1 MTRAFVNWSGLSFTP
16 AQWAEP
22 ADESEV
28 CALVRRAR
36 DLGVPIRPVGSGH
49 SSSPLVRTDGILLG
63 LDRLAGVLSDDGRLA
78 TAAADAALTLDF
90 YYEDAEP
97 VGPYRILVGARRVR
111 HVRVNDLIDPEAVR
125 LDRPYGCVLRSPVPV
140 VVQFLR
146 LPGVVALTG
155 TMAYPG

>member
-1 MTRAFVNWSGLSFTP
+1 MTA
-16 AQWAEP
+16 
-22 ADESEV
+22 
-28 CALVRRAR
+28 
-36 DLGVPIRPVGSGH
+36 PVGARVWVVPGGH
-49 SSSPLVRTDGILLG
+49 VPFPAHGTEPEFTGFDQLCVLN
-63 LDRLAGVLSDDGRLA
+63 AGGD
-78 TAAADAALTLDF
+78 DAALTLDL

-97 VGPYRILVGARRVR
+97 VGPYRILVAARRIR

-146 LPGVVALTG
+146 QDTRLPGVVALTG